1 MQEQQLLSKVRRI
14 EIKTKGLSRHL
25 FSGAYHSIFKGR
37 GMSFSEVR
45 EYSYGD
51 DVRNIDWNV
60 TARSDQAYVKVYEEE
75 RELSIMLLIDISKS
89 TFFGSTDQSKAEW
102 IAEIASVLAFSA
114 SQNNDKVGLLLFS
127 HKVHLYIPPKKG
139 RQHILRLIREIL
151 FIREDIGETNLKYTL
166 EYLQGVLKKR
176 SICFILSDFH
186 TELPEQQ
193 IKLISKRHDLISMQ
207 ILDPLEEYIPN
218 VGLIPIKDSEKD
230 LYTILDTSDMASM
243 KRMNENIKSH
253 ILDTKT
259 TFIRSKAE
267 HIFLDVRSSYIKVLL
282 NFFKSRKR

>member
-1 MQEQQLLSKVRRI
+1 MHIIVFSK
-14 EIKTKGLSRHL
+14 EEECP
-25 FSGAYHSIFKGR
+25 
-37 GMSFSEVR
+37 FSEVR

>member
-45 EYSYGD
+45 EYTFGD

-230 LYTILDTSDMASM
+230 LYTILDTSDMATM

-253 ILDTKT
+253 IVDTKT
-259 TFIRSKAE
+259 TFVRSKAE